1 MIEVEDFN
9 ALSIEI
15 VKLDDF
21 VDELYNNLD
30 DYSRKTI
37 SRRLRKVGERYI
49 FLSKAIVFSEKV
61 YPWKIAFDFE

>member
-1 MIEVEDFN
+1 MLKVEDFN
-9 ALSIEI
+9 ALSKEI

-21 VDELYNNLD
+21 LDELYNNLD

-49 FLSKAIVFSEKV
+49 FLSKAIRRK
-61 YPWKIAFDFE
+61 DFPESIKKKGEI